1 MARSIMQKTK
11 ECYLCRKAAAECGYF
26 GELSSKGLHR
36 HHVIFGRGYRS
47 LSEKYGLWVYLCPM
61 HHNEGWESVHKNKR
75 INVDLRREA
84 EKLFLQDHTITEW
97 MEIFTKNYLEQNEIN
112 RIMTEQKTT
121 SKTENIENKPVNE
134 DKTLKNRIMTKEP
147 PEGFYFIEEENG
159 DG

>member
-1 MARSIMQKTK
+1 MAKSIMQKTK

-75 INVDLRREA
+75 INQSLREEA
-84 EKLFLQDHTITEW
+84 EKAFLKEHTITEW
-97 MEIFTKNYLEQNEIN
+97 MELFTRNYLEENEIN
-112 RIMTEQKTT
+112 RIMTEQKTISREEIT
-121 SKTENIENKPVNE
+121 KNNPVE
-134 DKTLKNRIMTKEP
+134 EKTLKNRIMTKEP
-147 PEGFYFIEEENG
+147 PEGFFFIE
-159 DG
+159 